1 MGLPLAHMGE
11 EWVERL
17 RMTLNVHQIIGICL
31 NLFALSLVL
40 ELRDEE
46 RVVSQYFPND
56 YAAYERCTKA
66 IILFIW

>member
-1 MGLPLAHMGE
+1 MGVPVAPT
-11 EWVERL
+11 VEQMSRKA
-17 RMTLNVHQIIGICL
+17 RMIPRVDQIIGVCL

-56 YAAYERCTKA
+56 YPAYERCTKA
-66 IILFIW
+66 IIPFIW